1 MTDRERVHAVDLTH
15 PDEDSPRDA
24 ASTAIPSTITREN
37 DHGNFRR
44 NVPRGFRRVFAFGRR
59 ATRRVRFRSARSAAI
74 QRRGNDSVPASFGPT
89 RFHPRCAAPRCD
101 GGLT

>member
-15 PDEDSPRDA
+15 PDDEDSPRDA

-44 NVPRGFRRVFAFGRR
+44 NVPRGFRRVWSSRDASR
-59 ATRRVRFRSARSAAI
+59 AVSVGPLGGDSAA
-74 QRRGNDSVPASFGPT
+74 R
-89 RFHPRCAAPRCD
+89 
-101 GGLT
+101 